1 MQVNWDIVQ
10 LVEVIKAMVGTILL
24 LIVLLSGDLR
34 KCIRLGYV
42 GVRISLILDYSPHN
56 CAGSCTFF
64 LIDYIIIYL

>member
-1 MQVNWDIVQ
+1 MMQVNWDIVQ

-42 GVRISLILDYSPHN
+42 AHTIVRDHVPFIN
-56 CAGSCTFF
+56 
-64 LIDYIIIYL
+64 